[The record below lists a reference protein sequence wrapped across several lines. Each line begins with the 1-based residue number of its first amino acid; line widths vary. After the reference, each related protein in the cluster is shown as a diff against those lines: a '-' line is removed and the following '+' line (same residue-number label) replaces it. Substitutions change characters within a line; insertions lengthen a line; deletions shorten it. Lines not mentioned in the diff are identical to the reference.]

1 MKKEANVQRNYKDTV
16 FRMLFKEKEN
26 LLSLY
31 NALNGT
37 GYTNVD
43 DLEITTLENAVYMNY
58 KNDISFVLSHE
69 LLLYEHQSTFNP
81 NMPLR
86 DLFYVSSVLQGR
98 ISGDD
103 LYSRKIVRIPAPKFI
118 VFYNGTGSQPERQ
131 ILRLSDAFEKKQE
144 QPALELNVIVYNINL
159 GRNSELLAAC
169 SLLKE
174 YAQYVDQVRTL
185 ARELPFPKAVEKAVD
200 YCIGNG
206 ILADF
211 LRENRAEAIAMS
223 IFEYDEEK
231 HMKNEREEGREEGRE
246 ELAKVLKRLMDAG
259 ETEALERALSDRE
272 YREELYQEYER

>member
-58 KNDISFVLSHE
+58 KNDISFVFAHE

-103 LYSRKIVRIPAPKFI
+103 LYSRRIVRIPAPRFI
-118 VFYNGTGSQPERQ
+118 VFYNGTDSQPERQ
-131 ILRLSDAFEKKQE
+131 ILRLSDIFEKKQE

-159 GRNSELLAAC
+159 GRNPELLAAC

>member
-1 MKKEANVQRNYKDTV
+1 M
-16 FRMLFKEKEN
+16 
-26 LLSLY
+26 
-31 NALNGT
+31 
-37 GYTNVD
+37 
-43 DLEITTLENAVYMNY
+43 
-58 KNDISFVLSHE
+58 
-69 LLLYEHQSTFNP
+69 
-81 NMPLR
+81 
-86 DLFYVSSVLQGR
+86 
-98 ISGDD
+98 
-103 LYSRKIVRIPAPKFI
+103 
-118 VFYNGTGSQPERQ
+118 FYNGTGSQPERQ
-131 ILRLSDAFEKKQE
+131 ILWLSDVFEKKQE

-259 ETEALERALSDRE
+259 ETEALKRALSDRE

>member
-58 KNDISFVLSHE
+58 KNDISFVFAHE

-86 DLFYVSSVLQGR
+86 DLVYVSSVLQGR

-103 LYSRKIVRIPAPKFI
+103 LYSRRIVRIPAPKFI

-131 ILRLSDAFEKKQE
+131 ILRLSDVFEKKQE

-272 YREELYQEYER
+272 YREELYKEYER

>member
-37 GYTNVD
+37 DYTNVD

-58 KNDISFVLSHE
+58 KNDISFVFAHE

-103 LYSRKIVRIPAPKFI
+103 LYSRRIVRIPAPKFI

-131 ILRLSDAFEKKQE
+131 ILRLSDVFEKKQE

-159 GRNSELLAAC
+159 GRNPELLAAC

>member
-103 LYSRKIVRIPAPKFI
+103 LYSRRIVRIPAPKFI